1 MEYNFNEIEKKWQKR
16 WAEEKTYHVSE
27 DESKRKFYVLNMFP
41 YPSGAGLHVGHPLG
55 YIASDIYARYKR
67 MSGYNVL
74 NPMGYDAY
82 GLPAEQYA
90 IQTGQHPAVTTEQN
104 ISHYREQ
111 LDKIGF
117 SFDWDREVRT
127 CDPKYYKWTQ
137 WAFQKMFNSFYCNT
151 CHKAQPIE
159 KLVEHFNQKGTEGLD
174 VAQGEELSF
183 TADEWR
189 AMSEKEQQQVLMNYR
204 IAYLGETMVNWCAG
218 LGTVLANDEVVDGV
232 SVRGGY
238 PVVQKKMMQW
248 CLRVSAYAQRLLD
261 GLDTVDWTESLKETQ
276 RNWIGRSEGT
286 EMEFK
291 VAPSTS
297 PRGGEQVSP
306 EDETS
311 IKKKW
316 EQFKTAN
323 PFNYDILKEHAKE
336 NRQNP
341 TDAENALWEA
351 LRNKQLGDKF
361 RRQHVIGDFIADFIS
376 LSSKLVIEVDGE
388 YHNEPEQI
396 EADRL
401 RTKFLNETGFTVLRF
416 TNEEVL
422 GNIEDVLTKIKK
434 NITTKAN
441 QSSPTGGVEGAFTIF
456 TTRADT
462 IFGVTFMVLA
472 PESELVEKLTT
483 PGQKAEVD
491 AYIERTKKRTE
502 RERISDRSVSGVFSG
517 SYAINP
523 FTGENI
529 PIWISDYVLAGYGT
543 GAIMAVPAHDSRDY
557 AFAKHFGLE
566 IRPLIEGCDVSEESF
581 DAKEGT
587 VCNSPK
593 SGVETLD
600 GFSLNGLSVKEAIQK
615 TKEFVTSHHMGRVK
629 VNYRLRDA
637 IFSRQ
642 RYWGEP
648 FPVYYKDGMPYM
660 IPAECLP
667 LELPEIDQYKPTE
680 TGEPPLGHAKMWA
693 WDTEKNEVVDKSLV
707 DNKTVFPL
715 ELNTMPGFAGSSAY
729 YIRYMDTHNDEA
741 LVSTSADQ
749 YWRNVDLYV
758 GGTEHATGHLIYSRF
773 WNKFLFDLGVS
784 CEEEPFKKLVNQGM
798 IQGRSNFVYRV
809 NSDDHDAAP
818 VFVSHGLKGNY
829 DVTPIHV
836 DVNIVHAD
844 VLDIEAFKAWRPE
857 YANAEF
863 LLEDGKYV
871 CGWAIEKMSK
881 SMFNVVNPDMIVEKY
896 GADTL
901 RLYEMFLGPVEQSKP
916 WDTNGIDGCHRFL
929 KKFWALFCDKDG
941 MKQLDCGEPTADELK
956 TVHKLIKKVTGDIE
970 TFSYN
975 TSVAAF
981 MICVGELAQLKCR
994 NKEMLSTV
1002 VRLIAPFAPHIAEEL
1017 WHMLGNEGTVCDA
1030 PWPEFNEK
1038 YLVESTVQM
1047 TISFNGKARFQ
1058 MQFAAD
1064 ADNKTI
1070 ESTVLEDERSK
1081 KYIGDKRVVKVIIVP
1096 KKIVNIVV
1104 K

>member
-1 MEYNFNEIEKKWQKR
+1 MPDEKANLRPDNDGLEPLTGLDGTGLQQSGINNTKNKKQRYGTMEYNFREIEKKWQKQ
-16 WAEEKTYHVSE
+16 WAEMKTYQVTE
-27 DESKRKFYVLNMFP
+27 DKSKEKFYVLNMFP

-67 MSGYNVL
+67 LMGYNVL

-90 IQTGQHPAVTTEQN
+90 IQTGQHPAITTAEN
-104 ISHYREQ
+104 ISRYRSQ

-117 SFDWDREVRT
+117 SFDWNREVRT
-127 CDPKYYKWTQ
+127 CEPKYYKWTQ

-151 CHKAQPIE
+151 CQKAQPIE
-159 KLVEHFNQKGTEGLD
+159 KLIEHFSQKGTEGLD
-174 VAQGEELSF
+174 VAQSEEMNF
-183 TADEWR
+183 TAAEWN

-286 EMEFK
+286 EMQFK
-291 VAPSTS
+291 VA
-297 PRGGEQVSP
+297 GQ
-306 EDETS
+306 D
-311 IKKKW
+311 W
-316 EQFKTAN
+316 
-323 PFNYDILKEHAKE
+323 D
-336 NRQNP
+336 
-341 TDAENALWEA
+341 
-351 LRNKQLGDKF
+351 
-361 RRQHVIGDFIADFIS
+361 
-376 LSSKLVIEVDGE
+376 
-388 YHNEPEQI
+388 
-396 EADRL
+396 
-401 RTKFLNETGFTVLRF
+401 
-416 TNEEVL
+416 
-422 GNIEDVLTKIKK
+422 
-434 NITTKAN
+434 
-441 QSSPTGGVEGAFTIF
+441 FTIF

-483 PGQKAEVD
+483 PEQKAEVD

-502 RERISDRSVSGVFSG
+502 RERISDRSVTGVFSG

-600 GFSLNGLSVKEAIQK
+600 GFSLNGLSVKEAIKK
-615 TKEFVTSHHMGRVK
+615 TKEFVTSHNMGRVK

-660 IPAECLP
+660 ISEDKLP

-680 TGEPPLGHAKMWA
+680 TGEPPLGHAKKWA
-693 WDTEKNEVVDKSLV
+693 WDTEKNEVVDKSLI
-707 DNKTVFPL
+707 DNKTIFPL

-729 YIRYMDTHNDEA
+729 YLRYMDPHNDNA
-741 LVSTSADQ
+741 LVGEEADH
-749 YWRNVDLYV
+749 YWQNVDLYV

-784 CEEEPFKKLVNQGM
+784 CQEEPYKKLVNQGM

-809 NSDDHDAAP
+809 NSDDHSKKP
-818 VFVSHGLKGNY
+818 LFVSLGLKDKY

-836 DVNIVHAD
+836 DVNIVHGD
-844 VLDIEAFKAWRPE
+844 VLDTEAFKAWRPE
-857 YANAEF
+857 YNDAEF
-863 LLEDGKYV
+863 ILEDGKYV

-881 SMFNVVNPDMIVEKY
+881 SMFNVVNPDMIVDKY

-929 KKFWALFCDKDG
+929 KKFWALFYDQRTGEFLPD
-941 MKQLDCGEPTADELK
+941 QSEPTPEQYK
-956 TVHKLIKKVTGDIE
+956 SVHKLIKKVTQDIE
-970 TFSYN
+970 QFSYN
-975 TSVAAF
+975 TSISAF
-981 MICVGELAQLKCR
+981 MICVNELHQLKCH
-994 NKEMLSTV
+994 NQALLTDV
-1002 VRLIAPFAPHIAEEL
+1002 VGLIAPFAPHIAEEL
-1017 WHMLGNEGTVCDA
+1017 WHALGNSGSIFDA
-1030 PWPEFNEK
+1030 CWPEYNEK

-1047 TISFNGKARFQ
+1047 GIAFNGKRRFE

-1064 ADNKTI
+1064 ADNAAI
-1070 ESTVLEDERSK
+1070 EQAVMADQRTA
-1081 KYIGDKRVVKVIIVP
+1081 KYIDGKQIVKVIIVP
-1096 KKIVNIVV
+1096 KRMVNVVV

>member
-1 MEYNFNEIEKKWQKR
+1 MEYNFREIEKKWQKQ
-16 WAEEKTYHVSE
+16 WAEMKTYQVTE
-27 DESKRKFYVLNMFP
+27 DKSREKFYVLNMFP

-67 MSGYNVL
+67 LMGYNVL

-90 IQTGQHPAVTTEQN
+90 IQTGQHPAITTAEN
-104 ISHYREQ
+104 ISRYRSQ

-117 SFDWDREVRT
+117 SFDWNREVRT
-127 CDPKYYKWTQ
+127 CEPKYYKWTQ

-151 CHKAQPIE
+151 CQKAQPIE
-159 KLVEHFNQKGTEGLD
+159 KLIEHFSQKGTEGLD
-174 VAQGEELSF
+174 VAQSEEMSF
-183 TADEWR
+183 TADEWN

-286 EMEFK
+286 EMQFK
-291 VAPSTS
+291 VA
-297 PRGGEQVSP
+297 GQ
-306 EDETS
+306 D
-311 IKKKW
+311 W
-316 EQFKTAN
+316 
-323 PFNYDILKEHAKE
+323 D
-336 NRQNP
+336 
-341 TDAENALWEA
+341 
-351 LRNKQLGDKF
+351 
-361 RRQHVIGDFIADFIS
+361 
-376 LSSKLVIEVDGE
+376 
-388 YHNEPEQI
+388 
-396 EADRL
+396 
-401 RTKFLNETGFTVLRF
+401 
-416 TNEEVL
+416 
-422 GNIEDVLTKIKK
+422 
-434 NITTKAN
+434 
-441 QSSPTGGVEGAFTIF
+441 FTIF

-483 PGQKAEVD
+483 PEQKAEVD

-502 RERISDRSVSGVFSG
+502 RERISDRSVTGVFSG

-600 GFSLNGLSVKEAIQK
+600 GFSLNGLSVKEAIKK
-615 TKEFVTSHHMGRVK
+615 TKEFVTSHNMGRVK

-660 IPAECLP
+660 ISEDKLP

-680 TGEPPLGHAKMWA
+680 TGEPPLGHAKKWA
-693 WDTEKNEVVDKSLV
+693 WDTEKNEVVDKSLI

-729 YIRYMDTHNDEA
+729 YLRYMDPHNDNA
-741 LVSTSADQ
+741 LVGEEADH
-749 YWRNVDLYV
+749 YWQNVDLYV

-784 CEEEPFKKLVNQGM
+784 CQEEPYKKLVNQGM

-809 NSDDHDAAP
+809 NSDDHSKKP
-818 VFVSHGLKGNY
+818 LFVSLGLKDQY

-836 DVNIVHAD
+836 DVNIVHGD
-844 VLDIEAFKAWRPE
+844 VLDTEAFKAWRPE
-857 YANAEF
+857 YNDAEF
-863 LLEDGKYV
+863 ILEDGKYV

-881 SMFNVVNPDMIVEKY
+881 SMFNVV
-896 GADTL
+896 T
-901 RLYEMFLGPVEQSKP
+901 
-916 WDTNGIDGCHRFL
+916 
-929 KKFWALFCDKDG
+929 
-941 MKQLDCGEPTADELK
+941 PT
-956 TVHKLIKKVTGDIE
+956 
-970 TFSYN
+970 
-975 TSVAAF
+975 
-981 MICVGELAQLKCR
+981 
-994 NKEMLSTV
+994 
-1002 VRLIAPFAPHIAEEL
+1002 
-1017 WHMLGNEGTVCDA
+1017 
-1030 PWPEFNEK
+1030 
-1038 YLVESTVQM
+1038 
-1047 TISFNGKARFQ
+1047 
-1058 MQFAAD
+1058 
-1064 ADNKTI
+1064 
-1070 ESTVLEDERSK
+1070 
-1081 KYIGDKRVVKVIIVP
+1081 
-1096 KKIVNIVV
+1096 
-1104 K
+1104 

>member
-1 MEYNFNEIEKKWQKR
+1 MEYNFREIEKKWQKQ
-16 WAEEKTYHVSE
+16 WAEMKTYQVTE
-27 DESKRKFYVLNMFP
+27 DKSREKFYVLNMFP

-67 MSGYNVL
+67 LMGYNVL

-90 IQTGQHPAVTTEQN
+90 IQTGQHPAITTAEN
-104 ISHYREQ
+104 ISRYRSQ

-117 SFDWDREVRT
+117 SFDWNREVRT
-127 CDPKYYKWTQ
+127 CEPKYYKWTQ

-151 CHKAQPIE
+151 CQKAQPIE
-159 KLVEHFNQKGTEGLD
+159 KLIEHFSQKGTEGLD
-174 VAQGEELSF
+174 VAQSEEMSF
-183 TADEWR
+183 TAAEWN

-286 EMEFK
+286 EMQFK
-291 VAPSTS
+291 VA
-297 PRGGEQVSP
+297 GQ
-306 EDETS
+306 D
-311 IKKKW
+311 W
-316 EQFKTAN
+316 
-323 PFNYDILKEHAKE
+323 D
-336 NRQNP
+336 
-341 TDAENALWEA
+341 
-351 LRNKQLGDKF
+351 
-361 RRQHVIGDFIADFIS
+361 
-376 LSSKLVIEVDGE
+376 
-388 YHNEPEQI
+388 
-396 EADRL
+396 
-401 RTKFLNETGFTVLRF
+401 
-416 TNEEVL
+416 
-422 GNIEDVLTKIKK
+422 
-434 NITTKAN
+434 
-441 QSSPTGGVEGAFTIF
+441 FTIF

-483 PGQKAEVD
+483 PEQKAEVD

-502 RERISDRSVSGVFSG
+502 RERISDRSVTGVFSG

-600 GFSLNGLSVKEAIQK
+600 GFSLNGLSVKEAIKK
-615 TKEFVTSHHMGRVK
+615 TKEFVTSHNMGRVK

-660 IPAECLP
+660 ISEDKLP

-680 TGEPPLGHAKMWA
+680 TGEPPLGHAKKWA
-693 WDTEKNEVVDKSLV
+693 WDTEKNEVVDKSLI
-707 DNKTVFPL
+707 DNKTIFPL

-729 YIRYMDTHNDEA
+729 YLRYMDPHNDNA
-741 LVSTSADQ
+741 LVGEEADH
-749 YWRNVDLYV
+749 YWQNVDLYV

-784 CEEEPFKKLVNQGM
+784 CQEEPYKKLVNQGM

-809 NSDDHDAAP
+809 NSDDHSKKP
-818 VFVSHGLKGNY
+818 LFVSLGLKDQY

-836 DVNIVHAD
+836 DVNIVHGD
-844 VLDIEAFKAWRPE
+844 VLDTEAFKAWRPE
-857 YANAEF
+857 YNDAEF
-863 LLEDGKYV
+863 ILEDGKYV

-881 SMFNVVNPDMIVEKY
+881 SMFNVVNPDMIVDKY

-929 KKFWALFCDKDG
+929 KKFWALFYDQRTGEFLPD
-941 MKQLDCGEPTADELK
+941 QSEPTPEQYK
-956 TVHKLIKKVTGDIE
+956 SVHKLIKKVTQDIE
-970 TFSYN
+970 QFSYN
-975 TSVAAF
+975 TSISAF
-981 MICVGELAQLKCR
+981 MICVNELHQLKCH
-994 NKEMLSTV
+994 NQALLTDV
-1002 VRLIAPFAPHIAEEL
+1002 VGLIAPFAPHIAEEL
-1017 WHMLGNEGTVCDA
+1017 WQALGNSGSIFDA
-1030 PWPEFNEK
+1030 CWPEYNEK

-1047 TISFNGKARFQ
+1047 GIAFNGKRRFE

-1064 ADNKTI
+1064 ADNAAI
-1070 ESTVLEDERSK
+1070 EQAVMADQRTA
-1081 KYIGDKRVVKVIIVP
+1081 KYIDGKQIVKVIIVP
-1096 KKIVNIVV
+1096 KRMVNVVV

>member
-1 MEYNFNEIEKKWQKR
+1 MEYNFREIEKKWQKQ
-16 WAEEKTYHVSE
+16 WAEMKTYQVTE
-27 DESKRKFYVLNMFP
+27 DKSREKFYVLNMFP

-67 MSGYNVL
+67 LMGYNVL

-90 IQTGQHPAVTTEQN
+90 IQTGQHPAITTAEN
-104 ISHYREQ
+104 ISRYRSQ

-117 SFDWDREVRT
+117 SFDWNREVRT
-127 CDPKYYKWTQ
+127 CEPKYYKWTQ

-151 CHKAQPIE
+151 CQKAQPIE
-159 KLVEHFNQKGTEGLD
+159 KLIEHFSQKGTEGLD
-174 VAQGEELSF
+174 VAQSEEMNF
-183 TADEWR
+183 TAAEWN

-286 EMEFK
+286 EMQFK
-291 VAPSTS
+291 V
-297 PRGGEQVSP
+297 
-306 EDETS
+306 
-311 IKKKW
+311 
-316 EQFKTAN
+316 
-323 PFNYDILKEHAKE
+323 
-336 NRQNP
+336 
-341 TDAENALWEA
+341 
-351 LRNKQLGDKF
+351 
-361 RRQHVIGDFIADFIS
+361 
-376 LSSKLVIEVDGE
+376 
-388 YHNEPEQI
+388 
-396 EADRL
+396 
-401 RTKFLNETGFTVLRF
+401 TGQ
-416 TNEEVL
+416 
-422 GNIEDVLTKIKK
+422 DW
-434 NITTKAN
+434 
-441 QSSPTGGVEGAFTIF
+441 AFTIF

-483 PGQKAEVD
+483 PEQKAEVD

-502 RERISDRSVSGVFSG
+502 RERISDRSVTGVFSG

-600 GFSLNGLSVKEAIQK
+600 GFSLNGLSVKEAIKK
-615 TKEFVTSHHMGRVK
+615 TKEFVTSHNMGRVK

-660 IPAECLP
+660 IPEDKLP

-680 TGEPPLGHAKMWA
+680 TGEPPLGHAKKWA
-693 WDTEKNEVVDKSLV
+693 WDTEKNEVVDKSLI
-707 DNKTVFPL
+707 DNKTIFPL

-729 YIRYMDTHNDEA
+729 YLRYMDPHNDNA
-741 LVSTSADQ
+741 LVGEEADH
-749 YWRNVDLYV
+749 YWQNVDLYV

-784 CEEEPFKKLVNQGM
+784 CQEEPYKKLVNQGM

-809 NSDDHDAAP
+809 NSDDHSKKP
-818 VFVSHGLKGNY
+818 LFVSLGLKDQY

-836 DVNIVHAD
+836 DVNIVHGD
-844 VLDIEAFKAWRPE
+844 VLDTEAFKAWRPE
-857 YANAEF
+857 YNDAEF
-863 LLEDGKYV
+863 ILEDGKYV

-881 SMFNVVNPDMIVEKY
+881 SMFNVVNPDMIVDKY

-929 KKFWALFCDKDG
+929 KKFWALFYDQRTGEFLPD
-941 MKQLDCGEPTADELK
+941 QSEPTPEQYK
-956 TVHKLIKKVTGDIE
+956 SVHKLIKKVTQDIE
-970 TFSYN
+970 QFSYN
-975 TSVAAF
+975 TSISAF
-981 MICVGELAQLKCR
+981 MICVNELHQLKCH
-994 NKEMLSTV
+994 NQALLTDV
-1002 VRLIAPFAPHIAEEL
+1002 VGLIAPFAPHIAEEL
-1017 WHMLGNEGTVCDA
+1017 WHALGNSGSIFDA
-1030 PWPEFNEK
+1030 CWPEYNEK

-1047 TISFNGKARFQ
+1047 GIAFNGKRRFE

-1064 ADNKTI
+1064 ADNAAI
-1070 ESTVLEDERSK
+1070 EQAVMADQRTA
-1081 KYIGDKRVVKVIIVP
+1081 KYIDGKQIVKVIIVP
-1096 KKIVNIVV
+1096 KRMVNVVV

>member
-1 MEYNFNEIEKKWQKR
+1 MEYNFREIEKKWQKQ
-16 WAEEKTYHVSE
+16 WAEMKTYQVTE
-27 DESKRKFYVLNMFP
+27 DKSREKFYVLNMFP

-67 MSGYNVL
+67 LMGYNVL

-90 IQTGQHPAVTTEQN
+90 IQTGQHPAITTAEN
-104 ISHYREQ
+104 ISRYRSQ

-117 SFDWDREVRT
+117 SFDWNREVRT
-127 CDPKYYKWTQ
+127 CEPKYYKWTQ

-151 CHKAQPIE
+151 CQKAQPIE
-159 KLVEHFNQKGTEGLD
+159 KLIEHFSQKGTEGLD
-174 VAQGEELSF
+174 VAQSEEMSF
-183 TADEWR
+183 TAAEWN

-286 EMEFK
+286 EMQFK
-291 VAPSTS
+291 V
-297 PRGGEQVSP
+297 
-306 EDETS
+306 
-311 IKKKW
+311 
-316 EQFKTAN
+316 
-323 PFNYDILKEHAKE
+323 
-336 NRQNP
+336 
-341 TDAENALWEA
+341 
-351 LRNKQLGDKF
+351 
-361 RRQHVIGDFIADFIS
+361 
-376 LSSKLVIEVDGE
+376 
-388 YHNEPEQI
+388 
-396 EADRL
+396 
-401 RTKFLNETGFTVLRF
+401 TGQ
-416 TNEEVL
+416 
-422 GNIEDVLTKIKK
+422 DW
-434 NITTKAN
+434 
-441 QSSPTGGVEGAFTIF
+441 AFTIF

-483 PGQKAEVD
+483 PEQKAEVD

-502 RERISDRSVSGVFSG
+502 RERISDRSVTGVFSG

-600 GFSLNGLSVKEAIQK
+600 GFSLNGLSVKEAIKK
-615 TKEFVTSHHMGRVK
+615 TKEFVTSHNMGRVK

-660 IPAECLP
+660 ISEDKLP

-680 TGEPPLGHAKMWA
+680 TGEPPLGHAKKWA
-693 WDTEKNEVVDKSLV
+693 WDTEKNEVVDKSLI
-707 DNKTVFPL
+707 DNKTIFPL

-729 YIRYMDTHNDEA
+729 YLRYMDPHNDNA
-741 LVSTSADQ
+741 LVGEEADH
-749 YWRNVDLYV
+749 YWQNVDLYV

-784 CEEEPFKKLVNQGM
+784 CQEEPYKKLVNQGM

-809 NSDDHDAAP
+809 NSDDHSKKP
-818 VFVSHGLKGNY
+818 LFVSLGLKDQY

-836 DVNIVHAD
+836 DVNIVHGD
-844 VLDIEAFKAWRPE
+844 VLDTEAFKAWRPE
-857 YANAEF
+857 YNDAEF
-863 LLEDGKYV
+863 ILEDGKYV

-881 SMFNVVNPDMIVEKY
+881 SMFNVVNPDMIVDKY

-929 KKFWALFCDKDG
+929 KKFWALFYDQRTGEFLPD
-941 MKQLDCGEPTADELK
+941 QSEPTPEQYK
-956 TVHKLIKKVTGDIE
+956 SVHKLIKKVTQDIE
-970 TFSYN
+970 QFSYN
-975 TSVAAF
+975 TSISAF
-981 MICVGELAQLKCR
+981 MICVNELHQLKCH
-994 NKEMLSTV
+994 NQALLTDV
-1002 VRLIAPFAPHIAEEL
+1002 VGLIAPFAPHIAEEL
-1017 WHMLGNEGTVCDA
+1017 WHALGNSGSIFDA
-1030 PWPEFNEK
+1030 CWPEYNEK

-1047 TISFNGKARFQ
+1047 GIAFNGKRRFE

-1064 ADNKTI
+1064 ADNAAI
-1070 ESTVLEDERSK
+1070 EQAVMADQRTA
-1081 KYIGDKRVVKVIIVP
+1081 KYIDGKQIVKVIIVP
-1096 KKIVNIVV
+1096 KRMVNVVV

>member
-1 MEYNFNEIEKKWQKR
+1 MEYNFREIEKKWQKK
-16 WAEEKTYHVSE
+16 WAEMKTYEVTE
-27 DESKRKFYVLNMFP
+27 DKSKEKFYVLNMFP

-67 MSGYNVL
+67 LMGYNVL

-90 IQTGQHPAVTTEQN
+90 IQTGQHPAITTAEN
-104 ISHYREQ
+104 INRYRSQ

-117 SFDWDREVRT
+117 SFDWNREVRT
-127 CDPKYYKWTQ
+127 CEPKYYKWTQ

-151 CHKAQPIE
+151 CQKAQPIE
-159 KLVEHFNQKGTEGLD
+159 KLIEHFSQKGTEGLD
-174 VAQGEELSF
+174 VAQSEELSF
-183 TADEWR
+183 TAAEWN

-286 EMEFK
+286 EMEFEVK
-291 VAPSTS
+291 S
-297 PRGGEQVSP
+297 
-306 EDETS
+306 DERRTKNS
-311 IKKKW
+311 NDSS
-316 EQFKTAN
+316 Q
-323 PFNYDILKEHAKE
+323 E
-336 NRQNP
+336 NS
-341 TDAENALWEA
+341 
-351 LRNKQLGDKF
+351 
-361 RRQHVIGDFIADFIS
+361 S
-376 LSSKLVIEVDGE
+376 LS
-388 YHNEPEQI
+388 
-396 EADRL
+396 
-401 RTKFLNETGFTVLRF
+401 TLN
-416 TNEEVL
+416 
-422 GNIEDVLTKIKK
+422 
-434 NITTKAN
+434 
-441 QSSPTGGVEGAFTIF
+441 SSFKFTIF

-483 PGQKAEVD
+483 PEQKAEVD
-491 AYIERTKKRTE
+491 AYIEKTKKRTE
-502 RERISDRSVSGVFSG
+502 RERISDRSVTGVFSG

-600 GFSLNGLSVKEAIQK
+600 GFSLNGLSVKEAIKK
-615 TKEFVTSHHMGRVK
+615 TKEFVTSHNMGRVK

-660 IPAECLP
+660 ISEDKLP

-680 TGEPPLGHAKMWA
+680 TGEPPLGHAKKWA
-693 WDTEKNEVVDKSLV
+693 WDTEKNEVVDKSLI

-729 YIRYMDTHNDEA
+729 YLRYMDPHNDNA
-741 LVSTSADQ
+741 LVGEEADR
-749 YWRNVDLYV
+749 YWQNVDLYV

-784 CEEEPFKKLVNQGM
+784 CQEEPYKKLVNQGM

-809 NSDDHDAAP
+809 NSDDHSKKP
-818 VFVSHGLKGNY
+818 LFVSLGLKDQY

-836 DVNIVHAD
+836 DVNIVHGD
-844 VLDIEAFKAWRPE
+844 VLDTEAFKAWRPE
-857 YANAEF
+857 YNDAEF
-863 LLEDGKYV
+863 VLEDGKYV

-929 KKFWALFCDKDG
+929 KKFWALFYDQRTGEFLPDRS
-941 MKQLDCGEPTADELK
+941 EPTPEQYK
-956 TVHKLIKKVTGDIE
+956 SVHKLIKKVTQDIE
-970 TFSYN
+970 QFSYN
-975 TSVAAF
+975 TSISAF
-981 MICVGELAQLKCR
+981 MICVNELHQLKCR
-994 NKEMLSTV
+994 NEALLTDV
-1002 VRLIAPFAPHIAEEL
+1002 VGLIAPFAPHIAEEL
-1017 WHMLGNEGTVCDA
+1017 WHALGNSGSVFDA
-1030 PWPEFNEK
+1030 CWPEYNEK

-1047 TISFNGKARFQ
+1047 GIAFNGKRRFE

-1064 ADNKTI
+1064 ADNAAVEQAVMAEPRTA
-1070 ESTVLEDERSK
+1070 
-1081 KYIGDKRVVKVIIVP
+1081 KYTDGKQIVKVIIVP
-1096 KKIVNIVV
+1096 KRMVNVVV